1 VALFLVLFNLVV
13 LFQVLLS
20 KPVWALVDISVVAG
34 FALKSALWFYAL
46 GKAPF
51 SLASMS
57 LAVGARVSFTFLELA
72 IHASNRQATFYGV
85 HGFLVAQQF
94 KLLATQT
101 VHVHGSNDAI
111 KVTAVEPLHSSFTS
125 GAAAPYFGC

>member
-1 VALFLVLFNLVV
+1 LA
-13 LFQVLLS
+13 
-20 KPVWALVDISVVAG
+20 AISVVTG
-34 FALKSALWFYAL
+34 FALKSALWVYAL

-51 SLASMS
+51 SLASMP
-57 LAVGARVSFTFLELA
+57 LALGARVSLTCQWLA
-72 IHASNRQATFYGV
+72 IHASNRQAMFYGV
-85 HGFLVAQQF
+85 HGFLAAQQF

-101 VHVHGSNDAI
+101 MHVHGSNDAI